1 MQTKTVNKINIEEFT
16 DLARESAIAGFY
28 LYLSGGV
35 GYEGVSDALGLDYS
49 DADGMR
55 DYCLRKIEGKTE
67 QEARDIIGRAAFLF
81 GIRRGFEARSSGK
94 LHQNDISMEAIC
106 RKKKTT

>member
-16 DLARESAIAGFY
+16 DLARESAIAGYF
-28 LYLSGGV
+28 LYLSGKV
-35 GYEGVSDALGLDYS
+35 GYQGIADSMSLPFDDANGLK
-49 DADGMR
+49 
-55 DYCLRKIEGKTE
+55 DYCLCKAQDKSETE
-67 QEARDIIGRAAFLF
+67 IIDIIGRAAFLF